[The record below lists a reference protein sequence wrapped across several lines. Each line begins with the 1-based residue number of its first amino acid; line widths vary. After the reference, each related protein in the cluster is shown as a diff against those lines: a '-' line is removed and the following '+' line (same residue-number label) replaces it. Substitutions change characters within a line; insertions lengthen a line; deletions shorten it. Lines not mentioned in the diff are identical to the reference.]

1 MDFNIEYYCYTDFG
15 SSDSPI
21 LLLSKFKVIAVH
33 KQKNPFKFNQGTLI
47 KVVIDKFNSQKQIL
61 AESPDKNNDF
71 NIKEKEYQY
80 LRDLGNFRINNIQ
93 FTRLM
98 NSLYS
103 NNYNNKNEI
112 EYKNIIEMTLCNDE
126 ETKDI
131 YFLDNTS
138 YIDENGFK
146 HQHNG
151 LKELNESNVKLYIND
166 LETKFKKHH
175 VFSRANFKIKMIK
188 NKDD

>member
-1 MDFNIEYYCYTDFG
+1 LDFNIEYYYYTDFG
-15 SSDSPI
+15 SSGSPI

-47 KVVIDKFNSQKQIL
+47 KVAIDKFNSQKQIL

-80 LRDLGNFRINNIQ
+80 LQDLENFRINNIQ
-93 FTRLM
+93 LTRLM

-112 EYKNIIEMTLCNDE
+112 EYKNIIEMTLYNDE

-146 HQHNG
+146 RQHDG
-151 LKELNESNVKLYIND
+151 LKELNE
-166 LETKFKKHH
+166 
-175 VFSRANFKIKMIK
+175 
-188 NKDD
+188 